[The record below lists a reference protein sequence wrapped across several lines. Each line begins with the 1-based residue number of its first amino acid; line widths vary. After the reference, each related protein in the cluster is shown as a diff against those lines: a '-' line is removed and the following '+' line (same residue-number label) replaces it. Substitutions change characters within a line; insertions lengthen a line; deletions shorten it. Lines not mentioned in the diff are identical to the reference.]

1 MLRRRD
7 RFGSGKGLGPRPPFC
22 GWCACRL
29 SAVSVSAPARP
40 LWMTSDRVCGPSG
53 LPVSRRVRRR
63 AGAARSRGDSPV
75 RREVIWPTILP
86 YMFGLFESS
95 QDVPGEAG
103 RPSGREFQSP
113 GVGSRPG
120 GRHARPAEGGYWG
133 SPLSITLLGRPAEV
147 NACRRWRRDVGS
159 SREDSPLDS
168 LTFSTLRGRR
178 PPSSDALTGRPPA

>member
-1 MLRRRD
+1 M
-7 RFGSGKGLGPRPPFC
+7 
-22 GWCACRL
+22 
-29 SAVSVSAPARP
+29 
-40 LWMTSDRVCGPSG
+40 VCGPSG

-120 GRHARPAEGGYWG
+120 GRHARPAGGGYWG
-133 SPLSITLLGRPAEV
+133 VTPLENSSRSAGGSECMQEMAPRCGIIKELILPLIPSPFRRFEGVGRRRLTRRPA
-147 NACRRWRRDVGS
+147 APLRDAHPPTTHH
-159 SREDSPLDS
+159 ENS
-168 LTFSTLRGRR
+168 LGDCGRSLVLGKHPRATAPDAAARARLR
-178 PPSSDALTGRPPA
+178 T

>member
-1 MLRRRD
+1 M
-7 RFGSGKGLGPRPPFC
+7 
-22 GWCACRL
+22 

-75 RREVIWPTILP
+75 RRDPREVIWPTNTTLEP

-103 RPSGREFQSP
+103 RPSGRDSTIIPQKIQIP
-113 GVGSRPG
+113 GASFTFFRQEG
-120 GRHARPAEGGYWG
+120 GRGTCLGTCTWPVPYWHLIVLEEGRCVTGTVNG
-133 SPLSITLLGRPAEV
+133 GPPVHRHSFLSRLHRYPV
-147 NACRRWRRDVGS
+147 SFR
-159 SREDSPLDS
+159 LD
-168 LTFSTLRGRR
+168 LRGGTVHGTVKYGPR
-178 PPSSDALTGRPPA
+178 GRGLGTRFS

>member
-1 MLRRRD
+1 MLRRSD
-7 RFGSGKGLGPRPPFC
+7 RLGIGEGFGSAAAPC
-22 GWCACRL
+22 GACACRL

-120 GRHARPAEGGYWG
+120 GRHARPAGGGYWG
-133 SPLSITLLGRPAEV
+133 VTPLE
-147 NACRRWRRDVGS
+147 NS
-159 SREDSPLDS
+159 SRSAGGSECMQEMAPRCGIIKGTDSPLIPS
-168 LTFSTLRGRR
+168 PFRRFEGVGRR
-178 PPSSDALTGRPPA
+178 RLTR

>member
-1 MLRRRD
+1 M
-7 RFGSGKGLGPRPPFC
+7 
-22 GWCACRL
+22 
-29 SAVSVSAPARP
+29 
-40 LWMTSDRVCGPSG
+40 VCGPSG

-120 GRHARPAEGGYWG
+120 GRHARPAGGGYWG
-133 SPLSITLLGRPAEV
+133 VTPLE
-147 NACRRWRRDVGS
+147 NS
-159 SREDSPLDS
+159 SRSAGGSECMQEMAPRCGIIKGTDSPLDS

-178 PPSSDALTGRPPA
+178 PPSSDALTGRPLRDAHPPTTHHENSLGVCGRSLVLGKHPRATAPDAAARARLRT

>member
-1 MLRRRD
+1 MRRCIHSDVIRD
-7 RFGSGKGLGPRPPFC
+7 ERRSVFTTHPTNHQYRQPRRSGPYAGAERTGRYAAL
-22 GWCACRL
+22 
-29 SAVSVSAPARP
+29 
-40 LWMTSDRVCGPSG
+40 VCGPSG

-133 SPLSITLLGRPAEV
+133 VTPLE
-147 NACRRWRRDVGS
+147 NS
-159 SREDSPLDS
+159 SRSAGGSECMQEMAPRCGIIKGTDSPLIPS
-168 LTFSTLRGRR
+168 SFRRFEGVGRR
-178 PPSSDALTGRPPA
+178 RLTR